1 MCSTSLRVPV
11 VRLAGIAAALA
22 MEVDRTE
29 AAAAPPVHVPR
40 PDLSRFDLLLGRSD
54 DPEPPGGNDTAPE
67 LQASV
72 FFA

>member
-1 MCSTSLRVPV
+1 
-11 VRLAGIAAALA
+11 
-22 MEVDRTE
+22 
-29 AAAAPPVHVPR
+29 VPR

-67 LQASV
+67 LQAGV